1 MGLKVGDT
9 YLDRG
14 YHSVRSTVLAL
25 IGWSDPRR
33 IKDETEICRN
43 LRKQPHE
50 GKATER
56 GSEAVHTGCDG
67 NVKRIQGTSH

>member
-33 IKDETEICRN
+33 IKDETEICFETYANN
-43 LRKQPHE
+43 LTKEKQLKGE
-50 GKATER
+50 
-56 GSEAVHTGCDG
+56 
-67 NVKRIQGTSH
+67 VKQFTLDVTVT